1 MNPGT
6 GAVRSQGPGVPG
18 LGNWSTVFATAPV
31 GDATTLQAR
40 DSATGNVV
48 SSVHL
53 SGSLGV
59 RVASP
64 DGSRVALMAPLPAGR
79 SPWIPTPRTSTDL
92 VVADPTGA
100 TEPRTYRLDGNFEPE
115 AFSADGTGLF
125 LISYVPPGDPTG
137 YRVARLALASGKVA
151 PVGTG
156 PKGVV
161 ETMSGTR
168 LEQVVSPDGTMLYTL
183 YTTQPAEYAELRH
196 QAGRPVAFVH
206 TLSLDEGWAHC
217 VGLPRQLWG
226 GDPADQAMA
235 VSPDGA
241 RLYVVDT

>member
-1 MNPGT
+1 MRTKALLTLLAVGLAACGRLGAVAPGSAPGEALILGSDGGVVSMNPGT

-100 TEPRTYRLDGNFEPE
+100 TEPRTYRLD
-115 AFSADGTGLF
+115 
-125 LISYVPPGDPTG
+125 
-137 YRVARLALASGKVA
+137 
-151 PVGTG
+151 
-156 PKGVV
+156 
-161 ETMSGTR
+161 
-168 LEQVVSPDGTMLYTL
+168 
-183 YTTQPAEYAELRH
+183 
-196 QAGRPVAFVH
+196 
-206 TLSLDEGWAHC
+206 
-217 VGLPRQLWG
+217 
-226 GDPADQAMA
+226 
-235 VSPDGA
+235 
-241 RLYVVDT
+241 